1 MLKTASQSGYLLP
14 YHTNQ
19 EMNTNIKDFINTYTI
34 EFVKIVHLLLRQ
46 LFNVVRVREHVK
58 FVNDIELDL
67 SERR

>member
-1 MLKTASQSGYLLP
+1 
-14 YHTNQ
+14 
-19 EMNTNIKDFINTYTI
+19 MNTNIKDFINTYTI